1 MAIFDK
7 CTEIDP
13 QVLQA
18 PWDHAPREGEGEVG
32 SRSAGEGEVDYAD
45 WERVK
50 WGVKFSFFVLVLS
63 STTLTFV
70 RLGEF
75 ARAPNCRD
83 VAGCRRQT
91 DCASV

>member
-32 SRSAGEGEVDYAD
+32 SRSVGEGEAHWERVKWEYAD

-50 WGVKFSFFVLVLS
+50 WGAKFSFFVRVLS
-63 STTLTFV
+63 STTLT
-70 RLGEF
+70 
-75 ARAPNCRD
+75 
-83 VAGCRRQT
+83 
-91 DCASV
+91 